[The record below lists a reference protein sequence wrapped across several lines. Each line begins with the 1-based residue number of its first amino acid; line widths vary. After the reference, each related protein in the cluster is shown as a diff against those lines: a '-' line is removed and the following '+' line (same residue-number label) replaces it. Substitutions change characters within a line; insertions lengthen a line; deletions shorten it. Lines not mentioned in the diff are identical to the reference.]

1 MTERTTGTTVTRAGR
16 DPSTPGRGL
25 NVTLWVLQ
33 VLAAAVFVFAAMP
46 KLTADPQAVAGFEA
60 LGLGIVGL
68 YLVGVAEVAGAIGL
82 LVPRLTG
89 LAAACLTALMV
100 GAAVS
105 TVVLMGFGV
114 AVLIPVVTGL
124 VTAVIAWFRRDSIAA
139 LRGLVRR

>member
-33 VLAAAVFVFAAMP
+33 V
-46 KLTADPQAVAGFEA
+46 
-60 LGLGIVGL
+60 LGIVGL